1 MVFKLIGG
9 GLCAVTN
16 VDYMTISVNIDLHR
30 RPWSLSSSPMSHP
43 VWILY
48 TITTVHPRPFNQQPP
63 HNNPPP
69 SKVCH
74 MSVEAL
80 LGRHTGFCIITC
92 SFVFSK
98 MLYARVYMW
107 LNVTEC
113 HRRLATPG
121 GLSDAFLDII
131 HVVISQ

>member
-1 MVFKLIGG
+1 MTVYPVFKVVSRRR
-9 GLCAVTN
+9 AK
-16 VDYMTISVNIDLHR
+16 SV
-30 RPWSLSSSPMSHP
+30 
-43 VWILY
+43 
-48 TITTVHPRPFNQQPP
+48 
-63 HNNPPP
+63 
-69 SKVCH
+69 
-74 MSVEAL
+74 
-80 LGRHTGFCIITC
+80 TGFCIITC
-92 SFVFSK
+92 RFAFSK